1 MSAGALGGVAS
12 ATVAAACFDGGL
24 AVQALDAREVP
35 QEHGL
40 HPRLIA
46 RLVRRRRWLAATAL
60 AFAGWP
66 FHLLALALAPLSLV
80 QPTLALGLVL
90 LLYMGHRLL
99 GERVG
104 AVEIVAVLGVVGS
117 VAVLAWAAPP
127 ATSHHAGAL
136 RLAVGL
142 VPLGLLA
149 VGPLVLARAGRTPP
163 PGLLAFAAGAA
174 YAFTGVTSKLV
185 VDDLRAA
192 VIGGLVLWVGLTA
205 LLGFAGLLLEMSALQ
220 VRPAT
225 HVGPNVFVV
234 QVTVPVLLAPLVSGE
249 SWTGTPLSGAVI
261 VLAVAATAASA
272 VVLTR
277 SPAVA
282 AFADAAA
289 RHEREDLGRG

>member
-1 MSAGALGGVAS
+1 
-12 ATVAAACFDGGL
+12 VAAACFDAGL
-24 AVQALDAREVP
+24 AVQALDARQVP

-40 HPRLIA
+40 HPTLLA
-46 RLVRRRRWLAATAL
+46 RLVRRRRWLAATGL

-66 FHLLALALAPLSLV
+66 FHLLALGLAPLSLV

-90 LLYMGHRLL
+90 LLYLGHRVL
-99 GERVG
+99 GEQVGRAEVAAVLVVVG
-104 AVEIVAVLGVVGS
+104 A
-117 VAVLAWAAPP
+117 VAVLAWAAP
-127 ATSHHAGAL
+127 AETTHHAGAP
-136 RLAVGL
+136 RLA
-142 VPLGLLA
+142 LGLIPLA
-149 VGPLVLARAGRTPP
+149 VLALTPLLMPRMGRKPP
-163 PGLLAFAAGAA
+163 PALLAFAAGAA

-185 VDDLRAA
+185 VDDLRGH
-192 VIGGLVLWVGLTA
+192 VVGGLVLWVVLTG

-249 SWTGTPLSGAVI
+249 SWSGTPLSGGVI
-261 VLAVAATAASA
+261 LMAVAATAISA

-282 AFADAAA
+282 GFADAVA
-289 RHEREDLGRG
+289 RHEREDLVGR